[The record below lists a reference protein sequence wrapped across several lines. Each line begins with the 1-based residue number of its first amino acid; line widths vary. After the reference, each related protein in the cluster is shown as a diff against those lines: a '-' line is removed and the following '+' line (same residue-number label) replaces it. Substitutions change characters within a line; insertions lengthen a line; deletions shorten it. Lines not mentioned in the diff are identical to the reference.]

1 MARVAERRDGE
12 VMTDRK
18 TPTWPVITTDHPVCQ
33 VVDLRRTFRTQFRY
47 EWDEVFQAESPAG
60 RKQEAAHLTII
71 PGEFGSVSP
80 HGGPLLVAYCH
91 AGAVKR
97 RQLEDLACVQIL
109 HGGGKDCD
117 EVMGLFAPVDMKQV
131 AEVLNLRTP
140 RVYLPEE
147 RSRRR
152 VRLARA
158 RQMKKRPK
166 SIDTDRLPRGQ
177 EPRTPD
183 LVT

>member
-80 HGGPLLVAYCH
+80 HGGPLLVAYCP

-117 EVMGLFAPVDMKQV
+117 EVMGLFAQP
-131 AEVLNLRTP
+131 ENPP
-140 RVYLPEE
+140 RVFA
-147 RSRRR
+147 RRA
-152 VRLARA
+152 VQASGPSGPGSA
-158 RQMKKRPK
+158 DEKEAE
-166 SIDTDRLPRGQ
+166 ID
-177 EPRTPD
+177 
-183 LVT
+183 